1 MTDLRAII
9 VDDELRARRVLRNL
23 LKSMCSDLH
32 IVDECGSV
40 LTAIESIQKHQP
52 DLVFLDIQMPE
63 YRGYE
68 LFNMLEN
75 INFDVIFVTAYDE
88 YAIKAFEWNALDYL
102 TKPVERERLKQS
114 VERAK
119 QRKKQKIVLKDY
131 NELVSAF
138 ETNEIKNI
146 VVNEL
151 NSRKVIELDSILS
164 IEGMGAYSKIHFADN
179 SVLTV
184 SKNLKYFQDILDDHQ
199 EFYRCHKSW
208 IVSLNKVQ
216 SFNSSQFFLM
226 MENNSKV
233 KISRTK
239 MGEIELMFRVE
250 K

>member
-138 ETNEIKNI
+138 ETNEIKSLTI
-146 VVNEL
+146 NEQGG
-151 NSRKVIELDSILS
+151 RKVINIKNIIA
-164 IEGMGAYSKIHFADN
+164 IEGMGAYSKIHFIDK
-179 SVLTV
+179 SELVV
-184 SKNLKYFQDILDDHQ
+184 SKNLKHFQTTLEDHKG
-199 EFYRCHKSW
+199 FYRCHRSW
-208 IVSLNKVQ
+208 IVSLSKIKEYNTSK
-216 SFNSSQFFLM
+216 FTIT
-226 MENNSKV
+226 MEGGVTAKISKSKV
-233 KISRTK
+233 E
-239 MGEIELMFRVE
+239 EIETAKLV
-250 K
+250 